1 MFVFGEAATNK
12 VPKMVG
18 PTNTNIK
25 VLKALCLPPMK
36 PPSFICCYSIDSID
50 AAASFHFAQTATA
63 EKKAAGGKQQQ
74 YNDDTWDVP
83 S

>member
-1 MFVFGEAATNK
+1 
-12 VPKMVG
+12 
-18 PTNTNIK
+18 
-25 VLKALCLPPMK
+25 MK

-74 YNDDTWDVP
+74 YNDDTWDVR